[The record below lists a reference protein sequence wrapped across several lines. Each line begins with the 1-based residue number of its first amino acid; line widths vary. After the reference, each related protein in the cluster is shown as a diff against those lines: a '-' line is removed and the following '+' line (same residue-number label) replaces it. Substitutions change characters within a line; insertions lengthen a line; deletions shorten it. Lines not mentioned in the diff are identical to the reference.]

1 MNERVLM
8 TGVNNAPPQ
17 NLPDGVEQVV
27 NIVANVLGDS
37 ATAMYLFGSSV
48 VGGLRPN
55 SDLDFLIVV
64 EQPLSEDMRR
74 QLVTEIMKVSGRKAL
89 AGPARPVE
97 LTVIVKS
104 NLVPWRYP
112 PRREFQYGEW
122 LRADFEKGHLP
133 QPVNDPD
140 LAVII
145 TKVRD
150 HGLALLGLPA
160 KELFEP
166 VDIEDMRRATRESL
180 PTLMADFHGDERNVL
195 LTLARMWLT
204 LSTGKV
210 VPKNVAAE
218 WAIAHLPTEHQ
229 EVLELARCAYLGE
242 CTDDWQRYE
251 QQAKEV
257 AGFMEQAIQQLLS
270 TDNNS

>member
-1 MNERVLM
+1 M
-8 TGVNNAPPQ
+8 TGVNNALPQ
-17 NLPDGVEQVV
+17 NLPDSVEQVV
-27 NIVANVLGDS
+27 NIVTDALGDS
-37 ATAMYLFGSSV
+37 ITAMYLFGSSV

-97 LTVIVKS
+97 LTVVVQS
-104 NLVPWRYP
+104 EVVPWRYP
-112 PRREFQYGEW
+112 PKREFQYGEW
-122 LRADFEKGHLP
+122 LRADFEKGYLP
-133 QPVNDPD
+133 QPVHDPD

-150 HGLALLGLPA
+150 HGLALLGVSA

-166 VDIEDMRRATRESL
+166 VSIEDIRHGTRESL

-210 VPKNVAAE
+210 VPKDVAAA
-218 WAIAHLPTEHQ
+218 WAIAHLPTEHR

-242 CTDDWQRYE
+242 CTDNWQLYE
-251 QQAKEV
+251 QQAKDV

-270 TDNNS
+270 SRNDS

>member
-1 MNERVLM
+1 M
-8 TGVNNAPPQ
+8 TGVNNAIPQ

-27 NIVANVLGDS
+27 NIVTNVLGNS
-37 ATAMYLFGSSV
+37 VIAVYLFGSSV

-55 SDLDFLIVV
+55 SDLDFFVVV

-74 QLVTEIMKVSGRKAL
+74 QLVAELMKVSGRKAL

-97 LTVIVKS
+97 LTVVVNS
-104 NLVPWRYP
+104 DLVPWRYP
-112 PRREFQYGEW
+112 PKREFQYGEW

-133 QPVNDPD
+133 QPVHDPD

-145 TKVRD
+145 TKVRE
-150 HGLALLGLPA
+150 HGLAFLGSPA

-166 VDIEDMRRATRESL
+166 VTIEDIRRATRESL

-210 VPKNVAAE
+210 VPKDVAAK
-218 WAIAHLPTEHQ
+218 WALDHVPTEHQ

-242 CTDDWQRYE
+242 CTDDWQLYE
-251 QQAKEV
+251 QQAKGV
-257 AGFMEQAIQQLLS
+257 AGFMEQTIRHLLTS
-270 TDNNS
+270 RNDS